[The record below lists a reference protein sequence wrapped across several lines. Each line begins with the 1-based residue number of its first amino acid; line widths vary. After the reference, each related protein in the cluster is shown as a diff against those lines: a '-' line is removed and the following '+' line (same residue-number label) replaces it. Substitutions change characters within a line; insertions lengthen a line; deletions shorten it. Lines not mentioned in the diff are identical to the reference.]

1 MNWGGVRVEY
11 GVGNWKTKQ
20 TRIIILRIGLRNQR
34 GGGVN
39 KVARGAKTP
48 TKYVCNEGSEK
59 GRRKKW
65 IGKQKTAPHSLCILT
80 SPPCPSRTDP
90 NWGINSMNGENQA
103 YPSPKPKKSLA

>member
-1 MNWGGVRVEY
+1 MVWETGKLNRL
-11 GVGNWKTKQ
+11 
-20 TRIIILRIGLRNQR
+20 ILILRIGLRNQR

-80 SPPCPSRTDP
+80 SPCPSRTDP
-90 NWGINSMNGENQA
+90 N
-103 YPSPKPKKSLA
+103 